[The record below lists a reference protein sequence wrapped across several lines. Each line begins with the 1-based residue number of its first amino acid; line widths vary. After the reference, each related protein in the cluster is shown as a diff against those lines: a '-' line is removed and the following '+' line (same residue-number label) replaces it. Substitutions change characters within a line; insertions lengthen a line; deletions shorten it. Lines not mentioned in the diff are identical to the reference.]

1 MSAALEAGVSH
12 TGGFASGHVKD
23 VLCCLWW
30 FDSTAVKRFKRCKT
44 SKRPPRGCDSFLR
57 MIKIRRRTAAAWR
70 VRRENDLPMQG
81 LRIQARRLSQCV

>member
-44 SKRPPRGCDSFLR
+44 SKRPSRGCDSFR
-57 MIKIRRRTAAAWR
+57 GVMKMFWRTAAAWR
-70 VRRENDLPMQG
+70 DRRENDLPM
-81 LRIQARRLSQCV
+81 